1 MQWKGEMYYIMFL
14 MYHTIVFLGCGEIK
28 ETGHQD
34 GSFCECHLWIVLDA
48 QPIHLSVQ
56 LLHSITDLW
65 QCYYIV
71 SIVLVSC
78 NSTVNPFIY
87 VFVNQK
93 FRRKVKSLI
102 CCSTLCSNRVDVS
115 MDSTTHTIDRT
126 NTTNQPTLEEENCS

>member
-1 MQWKGEMYYIMFL
+1 MKVRKRVTKM
-14 MYHTIVFLGCGEIK
+14 V
-28 ETGHQD
+28 
-34 GSFCECHLWIVLDA
+34 
-48 QPIHLSVQ
+48 LSVSVIYGLCWMPNQ
-56 LLHSITDLW
+56 FIYVFNSFIPSQT
-65 QCYYIV
+65 YGNVIYIV

-102 CCSTLCSNRVDVS
+102 CCRTPCSNRVDVS

-126 NTTNQPTLEEENCS
+126 NTTTQPTLEEENCSAVTKQEASPLSLVSV